1 MTLSELYVGCRTYR
15 RFEQRPLPDGL
26 LRAVLENARIAST
39 GANAQ
44 TLRFIAV
51 QSSALVAQM
60 QPLVRWGAYLPKE
73 IGTPAEGERPV
84 AFVVIVKKAGSGAFA
99 DVDVGIAA
107 NTIATTAWEAGVGS
121 CLMASVNRAEI
132 AALLGVPAE
141 DTVFLVVAL
150 GYPAHKSTLVPVG
163 ADGSVKYYVDE
174 KRDYFVPKRAFDDVA
189 KIV

>member
-60 QPLVRWGAYLPKE
+60 QPLVRWAAYLPKE

-121 CLMASVNRAEI
+121 C
-132 AALLGVPAE
+132 
-141 DTVFLVVAL
+141 
-150 GYPAHKSTLVPVG
+150 
-163 ADGSVKYYVDE
+163 
-174 KRDYFVPKRAFDDVA
+174 
-189 KIV
+189 

>member
-60 QPLVRWGAYLPKE
+60 QPLVRWAAYLPKE

-84 AFVVIVKKAGSGAFA
+84 ALSSSSKKPVRARSPTWMRASPPTRSPRRHGRRAS
-99 DVDVGIAA
+99 AA
-107 NTIATTAWEAGVGS
+107 A
-121 CLMASVNRAEI
+121 
-132 AALLGVPAE
+132 
-141 DTVFLVVAL
+141 
-150 GYPAHKSTLVPVG
+150 
-163 ADGSVKYYVDE
+163 
-174 KRDYFVPKRAFDDVA
+174 
-189 KIV
+189 